1 MTYPPS
7 SVVLPSQSAEAP
19 RPLRSGAARHS
30 AVTGGRTTILKKWGR
45 TFRSD
50 VFPIGLLVFVA
61 YSFCVHTVLLLPSRD
76 DGDTGVAVVEHERA
90 RTSVAAVADDRE
102 HAASGSR
109 LSAAVLR
116 QPDDA
121 RGAAVASGAPPPVPQ
136 FRNQTTPECWLRF
149 EGHCPA
155 LQSVLQERELPY
167 TLAANML
174 AVPVPGDEKL
184 PAYYC
189 HEQHVEW
196 ERRCPAATVTEH
208 YRAVRGALL
217 PAAVRAAGTG
227 AAVHFAANM
236 LAVPVPGDEK
246 LPAYYCHEQHVEWER
261 RCPAATVTE
270 HYRGPFATS
279 ALRDDGSWLVNDL
292 DGSIFYLYPI
302 QLKPFHSC
310 FKMKSREWNK
320 WDPTHEI
327 CFPLVNVVGYPK
339 CGTSAVYNLLASHPK
354 VVQAHKNKEYC
365 YRKGNLFRYF
375 KNFEPATVNTL
386 RQKLMVNGCINYRAH
401 LMVDRV
407 LRRPNSLNLFVVR
420 DMADFEWARYNF
432 WCSPLID
439 ADCEH
444 FSRWTVVGTHHR
456 SPEDFHRK
464 ILEKAGGDFMPHYAS
479 VRDYYTRTVAATDL
493 RLTVLSAEMLKH
505 DIGRVWEIVQRA
517 AHEQTG
523 VELRRH
529 PDLKT
534 LQTMVVNSNNNKG
547 VDVATSEAAADGE
560 PVGDGLYE
568 ISGYRPMLDETRALI
583 HSWWDECEHIA
594 NISGWDGYDCK
605 KRTADI

>member
-1 MTYPPS
+1 MSGGVSAPPQIHRGPLTMTYPPS

-30 AVTGGRTTILKKWGR
+30 AVTGGRTAILKKWGR

-61 YSFCVHTVLLLPSRD
+61 YCFCVHTVLLLPSRD

-167 TLAANML
+167 TL
-174 AVPVPGDEKL
+174 
-184 PAYYC
+184 
-189 HEQHVEW
+189 
-196 ERRCPAATVTEH
+196 
-208 YRAVRGALL
+208 
-217 PAAVRAAGTG
+217 
-227 AAVHFAANM
+227 AANM

-594 NISGWDGYDCK
+594 KISGWDGYDCK